1 MSLEGFRGPRAAT
14 TECLIISNY
23 FLFVHRPHHGR
34 NVMLTF
40 LVFAILIVMLVTL
53 GWLPGVLRVVAFMT
67 IAPHVLFYL
76 NWPKRR
82 SP

>member
-1 MSLEGFRGPRAAT
+1 
-14 TECLIISNY
+14 
-23 FLFVHRPHHGR
+23 
-34 NVMLTF
+34 MLTF

-67 IAPHVLFYL
+67 IAPDVLFYL